1 MHSLD
6 QIITMNT
13 PAEVQKSQALARGL
27 NRISPNGSKEKNE
40 KRTLLERL
48 QSNRDEEKGRTHRT

>member
-1 MHSLD
+1 MWCLEEMLK
-6 QIITMNT
+6 MNT
-13 PAEVQKSQALARGL
+13 PEAVQKSQALARRL
-27 NRISPNGSKEKNE
+27 NRISPDGSKEKNE